1 MVLMG
6 SLSLYNCM
14 YIFVFIIMLNI
25 WMNEKFVYLPA
36 TWNKVYVTLT

>member
-1 MVLMG
+1 MVIMG

-25 WMNEKFVYLPA
+25 WINKKFFFIYQQLGI
-36 TWNKVYVTLT
+36 KFM